1 MAHNAERFTDA
12 PTAYF
17 DPYFQRAAVKLLPG
31 QYYVTSGETMIV
43 TTLGSCVAAC
53 VRDRV
58 SGIGGMNH
66 FMLPAVIRADQ
77 QTAKT
82 FTRYGQQAMQ
92 TLLETLQRMGAK
104 PANYEAKV
112 FGGGKVMDGFES
124 CDVGTQNARF
134 IEQYMA
140 LHQIPI
146 VSRDLYQDYARK
158 VYFLPQTGEVQ
169 MRRIRRLNNTTI
181 IEREKE
187 HRSCLSRQV
196 VG

>member
-1 MAHNAERFTDA
+1 MANQASLSEEV
-12 PTAYF
+12 PKPYF

-53 VRDRV
+53 VRDKV

-66 FMLPAVIRADQ
+66 FMLPAVLRPDQ
-77 QTAKT
+77 QTARP
-82 FTRYGQQAMQ
+82 FTKYGLFAMQ
-92 TLLETLQRMGAK
+92 TLLETLTRMGAN

-112 FGGGKVMDGFES
+112 FGGGHVMDGFAS
-124 CDVGTQNARF
+124 CDVGAQNARF
-134 IEQYMA
+134 VEHFMA
-140 LHQIPI
+140 TNHIPI

-181 IEREKE
+181 IDREKQ
-187 HRSCLSRQV
+187 HRSCLSRRV

>member
-1 MAHNAERFTDA
+1 MASNAERFTKT
-12 PTAYF
+12 PTPYF

-53 VRDRV
+53 VRDKV

-66 FMLPAVIRADQ
+66 FMLPAVLRPDQ

-82 FTRYGQQAMQ
+82 FTKYGVFAMQ
-92 TLLETLQRMGAK
+92 KLLETLTRMGAK
-104 PANYEAKV
+104 PANFEAKV
-112 FGGGKVMDGFES
+112 FGGGHVMEGFAS

-134 IEQYMA
+134 IEQFMA
-140 LHQIPI
+140 TNEIPI

-181 IEREKE
+181 IEREKA
-187 HRSCLSRQV
+187 HRISLSRRV

>member
-1 MAHNAERFTDA
+1 MASNAERFTET
-12 PTAYF
+12 PTPYF

-53 VRDRV
+53 VRDKV

-66 FMLPAVIRADQ
+66 FMLPAVLRPDQ

-82 FTRYGQQAMQ
+82 FTKYGVFAMQ
-92 TLLETLQRMGAK
+92 KLLETLTRMGAK
-104 PANYEAKV
+104 PANFEAKV
-112 FGGGKVMDGFES
+112 FGGGHVMEGFAS

-134 IEQYMA
+134 IEQFMA
-140 LHQIPI
+140 TNEIPI

-181 IEREKE
+181 IEREKA
-187 HRSCLSRQV
+187 HRISLSRRV